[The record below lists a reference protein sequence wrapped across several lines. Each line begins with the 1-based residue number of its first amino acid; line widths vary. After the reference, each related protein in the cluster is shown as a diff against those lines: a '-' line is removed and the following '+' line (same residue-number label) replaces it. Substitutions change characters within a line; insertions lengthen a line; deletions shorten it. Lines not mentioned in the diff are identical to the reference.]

1 MSALARARLPLA
13 AFLAAALAGIGLGL
27 ALQSGDEPR
36 RTARAG
42 VGAAVTTELPTQQIP
57 ATPPLRLG
65 TSPTLRAPAVVAPVR
80 PQVPTTGTQAPPASR
95 PQSGS
100 GSSGLSVTDEPVV
113 SP

>member
-1 MSALARARLPLA
+1 MA

-27 ALQSGDEPR
+27 ALRSGDEPP
-36 RTARAG
+36 RTSRAG

-65 TSPTLRAPAVVAPVR
+65 TSPTPRAPALVAPVR
-80 PQVPTTGTQAPPASR
+80 PQVATPGTQVPPPSR

-100 GSSGLSVTDEPVV
+100 GGTGLSVTDERVV